1 MKIVRRLLSVFLLGL
16 LLWGCSSSSSQLTVT
31 ASIRTSDAQE
41 SLATV
46 DPPREIFLEF
56 SEPLNRATIAGN
68 VSLQVVTAGGVPAP
82 IDPPVEVVADA
93 HLPNRVIIRTRDGA
107 KLPSGR
113 EFRLAVTR
121 GIVSAGGAA
130 LAQEYVRFFAT
141 DYDLT
146 LPVAGAPGA
155 NRAITIVIS
164 DLHLGDQRSID
175 RGYGWF
181 NKNRA
186 VLVNFLNHLRQRPD
200 VKEIV
205 IAGDLFDEWVA
216 PVEYDAFGGATQ
228 SGFVDA
234 IASANRPVIEA
245 FNRIIA
251 DGAITVTYVPGN
263 HDMLVAPS
271 DVQRIFPGISQA
283 RDAQGLGTYTPPDR
297 PELVIEHGHRY
308 DFFNAPDPISN
319 RSITG
324 TASLLSPGFF
334 VSKIAVTS
342 DIERGQTSFYR
353 EGLNAEETGL
363 RSGDYFSYWVAWQ
376 LIMTQKP
383 VKDSWDKKMI
393 VTGADG
399 YTGTYAIRDLI
410 PHHDSGSGPLD
421 VTLYKGIIDTWN
433 QRQTIN
439 NVPVPIPAAVAI
451 AAGALN
457 PVLDAQSLTQYF
469 WNTSADRRIVVF
481 GHTHQADLFPTLNHK
496 GRWSVYA
503 NSGTWVDHSL
513 LSCTFVAI
521 LPKKENGATTETV
534 TVYRYVDDTHIQK
547 IKSAAIRD

>member
-1 MKIVRRLLSVFLLGL
+1 MKTLYRLVPVFLLAL
-16 LLWGCSSSSSQLTVT
+16 LLGGCSSSSSQLTVT
-31 ASIRTSDAQE
+31 TSIRTTDAQE
-41 SLATV
+41 PLATV

-68 VSLQVVTAGGVPAP
+68 VTLRVVKTGGVQAP
-82 IDPPVEVVADA
+82 VDPPVEVVADA
-93 HLPNRVIIRTRDGA
+93 HMPNRVIIRTRDGA
-107 KLPSGR
+107 KLPSGE
-113 EFRLAVTR
+113 EFRLTVTR

-141 DYDLT
+141 DYDLALT
-146 LPVAGAPGA
+146 AAGAPGA
-155 NRAITIVIS
+155 NRTITIVIS
-164 DLHLGDQRSID
+164 DVHLGDQRSID

-186 VLVNFLNHLRQRPD
+186 VLVNFLAHLRQRPD

-216 PVEYDAFGGATQ
+216 PVEYDTFGGATQ

-234 IASANRPVIEA
+234 IARANMPVIEA
-245 FNRIIA
+245 LNRIIA
-251 DGAITVTYVPGN
+251 EGAITVTYVPGN
-263 HDMLVAPS
+263 HDMLVAPG

-283 RDAQGLGTYTPPDR
+283 RDVQGLGTYTPPDR
-297 PELVIEHGHRY
+297 PGLAIEHGHRY

-363 RSGDYFSYWVAWQ
+363 RASDYFSYWVAWQ

-393 VTGADG
+393 VTEADG

-421 VTLYKGIIDTWN
+421 VTLYKGVIDTWN
-433 QRQTIN
+433 QRQAIN

-457 PVLDAQSLTQYF
+457 PVMDAQSLTQYF
-469 WNTSADRRIVVF
+469 WNTSSDRRIVVF
-481 GHTHQADLFPTLNHK
+481 GHTHQAALFTVLNHK
-496 GRWSVYA
+496 GQWSVYA
-503 NSGTWVDHSL
+503 NSGTWVDHSQ
-513 LSCTFVAI
+513 LSCTFVAV
-521 LPKKENGATTETV
+521 LPKKDNGATTDTV
-534 TVYRYVDDTHIQK
+534 TVYRYVDDDNIKK
-547 IKSAAIRD
+547 IKSAAIRN